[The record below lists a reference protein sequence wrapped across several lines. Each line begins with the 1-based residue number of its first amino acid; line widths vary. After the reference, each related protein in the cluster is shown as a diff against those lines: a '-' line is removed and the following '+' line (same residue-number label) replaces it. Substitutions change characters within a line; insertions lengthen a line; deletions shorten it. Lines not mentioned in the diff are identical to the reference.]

1 MGFGCGTVLCFP
13 EDERKPNTDQ
23 NHRNKVKQIG
33 AFKPLHI
40 PAARHRADHAAEAE
54 GNAAEQIAR
63 RQQMGRQQV
72 AHIADAE
79 RKHTADRH
87 SRREKG
93 AADDRRRRKQS
104 GRQKAKGTR

>member
-40 PAARHRADHAAEAE
+40 PAARHRADHA
-54 GNAAEQIAR
+54 R
-63 RQQMGRQQV
+63 RG
-72 AHIADAE
+72 
-79 RKHTADRH
+79 
-87 SRREKG
+87 
-93 AADDRRRRKQS
+93 
-104 GRQKAKGTR
+104 